1 MKKLLTFLVAP
12 GLVLVSGCATM
23 KPTHT
28 LAEKR
33 ASCEAMKSE
42 MGVNFIHDH
51 GEAKGA
57 PRNRMGLTH
66 DECRKIL
73 AQPPVMPVP

>member
-1 MKKLLTFLVAP
+1 MKKLLTVLVAP

-42 MGVNFIHDH
+42 MGVNPIHDH
-51 GEAKGA
+51 GEWKGG
-57 PRNRMGLTH
+57 PRNPMGLTH

-73 AQPPVMPVP
+73 ASPR